1 MAGVPVLTKPAS
13 PLAALPEVV
22 KKSSDA
28 ISRQVMPADRN
39 LPFGEIFGRAAR
51 DLLYGA
57 KPANKAGSERDE
69 LRNENSSLF
78 GKLLTQ

>member
-1 MAGVPVLTKPAS
+1 
-13 PLAALPEVV
+13 LAALPDVV

-39 LPFGEIFGRAAR
+39 LPFGDIFGRAAR

-57 KPANKAGSERDE
+57 KPANKSGNGRVG
-69 LRNENSSLF
+69 LMKRKLF
-78 GKLLTQ
+78 PFWQFVDAMN